1 MSLIAEQSVL
11 GGLML
16 DNTQWLKVKNLL
28 AVDDFLHEQHRYIYR
43 TIAEQLQVDKPA
55 DIVTLAGNK
64 NIDIAYLSILI
75 EETPTAENTLAYA
88 EVVKE
93 AATKRQLAAHLETL
107 TAQLRGNGESSAILE
122 QLAQLSVSNANTT
135 HNDVLDTST
144 HYCTINFID
153 HIENKHILKQL
164 AQAIAN
170 ATFLPVHTVFLVGL
184 GVFSSIACRRWCVEY
199 RHAGTLPIGLYIVAE
214 QPSGTAK
221 SRTINAFQK
230 PFYEV
235 EHRVK
240 TEIREKLAKLLED
253 KDENALEI
261 DRLNKVLKSVLFA
274 TNATAE
280 ALEQSLFNSN
290 GYFSAVSSEQGL
302 FNTILGGCYSDKA
315 SNNDLL
321 LSGFSGDYMGSMRVS
336 REGYTGLA
344 VGSVVMFAQSGGI
357 ETLLQASNGT
367 GLAER
372 FLLIA
377 EQHNL
382 GSRDF
387 NQLASINHDIT
398 HQYADVCTGWAEWVL
413 RDGEKYA
420 DLSRLDI
427 CYDGWKAIADYRSS
441 IEPNLA
447 DGGRY
452 SHIAIRGSAA
462 KVDMQIMKIAANLHL
477 MDADFTYSTT
487 ISLKHVKAAI
497 VIADSMLE
505 TALALCKDK
514 EIIGSKAEYN
524 AILSLFEGGTKPRT
538 EREIIQVKSKTR
550 PFKEFTGNKSELI
563 RSTLTD
569 MVKNGV
575 LQEVYLTNAKLN
587 GKPIKAYALAQ

>member
-1 MSLIAEQSVL
+1 MSMAAEQAVL
-11 GGLML
+11 GSLML
-16 DNTQWLKVKNLL
+16 DNSLFNPVSKLL
-28 AVDDFLHEQHRYIYR
+28 TADDFETFEHKRIWQAICDQQAKENVADVVTLCDVQGMDRAYLCLLVEQ
-43 TIAEQLQVDKPA
+43 TIAPS
-55 DIVTLAGNK
+55 NC
-64 NIDIAYLSILI
+64 
-75 EETPTAENTLAYA
+75 LAYA
-88 EVVKE
+88 KILQ
-93 AATKRQLAAHLETL
+93 TNSHRRQLKADLL
-107 TAQLRGNGESSAILE
+107 K
-122 QLAQLSVSNANTT
+122 QLAEIDTVELPEDTDTN
-135 HNDVLDTST
+135 HNDILDNST
-144 HYCTINFID
+144 HYCTVNFLD
-153 HIENKHILKQL
+153 HIENRHILKQL
-164 AQAIAN
+164 AQGIAH

-184 GVFSSIACRRWCVEY
+184 GVFSSLACRRWSVQY
-199 RHAGTLPIGLYIVAE
+199 KHAGTLPIGLYIVAE

-230 PFYEV
+230 PFYAL
-235 EHRVK
+235 EHKVK
-240 TEIREKLAKLLED
+240 TDTREKLAKLLED

-321 LSGFSGDYMGSMRVS
+321 LSGFSGDYMGSMRIS

-387 NQLASINHDIT
+387 NQPASISHDIT
-398 HQYADVCTGWAEWVL
+398 DQYAAACELWAEWVL
-413 RDGEKYA
+413 KDGRKY
-420 DLSRLDI
+420 DELEQLEL
-427 CYDGWKAIADYRSS
+427 CYDGWHAIAQYRAD

-452 SHIAIRGSAA
+452 SHVAIRGSAA

-477 MDADFTYSTT
+477 LDNANSSV
-487 ISLKHVKAAI
+487 IALKHVKAAI
-497 VIADSMLE
+497 AIANAMLE

-524 AILSLFEGGTKPRT
+524 AILSLFENGTKPRT
-538 EREIIQVKSKTR
+538 EREIIQSKSQTR
-550 PFKEFTGNKSELI
+550 PFKEFTGNKSTLI
-563 RSTLTD
+563 RETLAD

-575 LQEVYLTNAKLN
+575 LQEVYLTNAKFN
-587 GKPIKAYALAQ
+587 GKPIKAYTLAQ